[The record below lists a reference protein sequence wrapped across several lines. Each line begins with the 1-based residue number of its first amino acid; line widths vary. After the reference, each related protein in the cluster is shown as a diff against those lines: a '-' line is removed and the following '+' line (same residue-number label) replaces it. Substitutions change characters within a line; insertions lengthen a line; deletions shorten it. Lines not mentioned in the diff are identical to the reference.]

1 MSSIEKQA
9 KVKTE
14 IQALSKGIAYDEL
27 APLFGTAVKKT
38 GTRIA
43 VMIALKVLL
52 DNGQKRNSAINEF
65 IEKASTDSNDL
76 LVAEAILK

>member
-1 MSSIEKQA
+1 
-9 KVKTE
+9 
-14 IQALSKGIAYDEL
+14 
-27 APLFGTAVKKT
+27 
-38 GTRIA
+38 
-43 VMIALKVLL
+43 MIALKVLL